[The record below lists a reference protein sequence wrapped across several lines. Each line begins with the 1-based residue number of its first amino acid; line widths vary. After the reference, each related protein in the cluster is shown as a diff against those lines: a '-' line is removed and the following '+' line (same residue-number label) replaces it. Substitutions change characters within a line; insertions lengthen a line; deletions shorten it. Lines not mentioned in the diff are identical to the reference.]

1 VASCRQKEYIKSY
14 LYSLEI
20 RLQNELTLS
29 EEIEYNANSVFLR
42 NKLTIM
48 KEIKEEIF
56 EIFRMV
62 T

>member
-1 VASCRQKEYIKSY
+1 MASCRQKEYIKSY

>member
-1 VASCRQKEYIKSY
+1 MASCRQKEYIKSY

-42 NKLTIM
+42 NKLTII

>member
-42 NKLTIM
+42 NKLTII